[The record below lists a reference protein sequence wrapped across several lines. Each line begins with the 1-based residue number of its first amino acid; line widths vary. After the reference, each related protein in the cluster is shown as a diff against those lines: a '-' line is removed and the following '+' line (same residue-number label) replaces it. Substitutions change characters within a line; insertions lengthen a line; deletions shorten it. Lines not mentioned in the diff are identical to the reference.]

1 MVCQCVP
8 RVRAWQRLVAQ
19 AGVRKCTPSSK
30 TRQLQPPG
38 APSTHRCAAQAT
50 VQPQDHTPCQLL
62 RHVASQPQGS
72 VPTRAEC
79 VSVTPFCGN
88 RRANDTPP
96 SEIHFPVQPPWRPRI
111 SSMWTPEHGLL
122 VTAMQARVGG
132 GSWVLV
138 CTTTVHCCGAVKSRH
153 TVIFIRHTQ
162 WCTAQQRSL
171 RTTTKTHSLSHS
183 HARTHKPRYLPRKRS
198 HARSCVRA
206 AEVLSTPL
214 HVTQN

>member
-1 MVCQCVP
+1 MP

-19 AGVRKCTPSSK
+19 AEVRKWTPSSK

-38 APSTHRCAAQAT
+38 APSTHRFAVQAT
-50 VQPQDHTPCQLL
+50 LKPQDHTPCQLL

-79 VSVTPFCGN
+79 VSVTPWCGN

-162 WCTAQQRSL
+162 HSNEACAQQRKH
-171 RTTTKTHSLSHS
+171 TLSHTLTHAHTSRGTCHASAATRAPVYVQLKYSPLRSTSRRTS
-183 HARTHKPRYLPRKRS
+183 HR
-198 HARSCVRA
+198 
-206 AEVLSTPL
+206 
-214 HVTQN
+214 